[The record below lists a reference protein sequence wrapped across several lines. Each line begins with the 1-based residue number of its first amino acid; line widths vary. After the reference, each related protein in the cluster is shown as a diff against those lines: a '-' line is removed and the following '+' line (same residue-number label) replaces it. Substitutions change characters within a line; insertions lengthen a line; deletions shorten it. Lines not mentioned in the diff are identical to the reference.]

1 MVAPAEQD
9 TRKLLL
15 LVDDEA
21 VNLRL
26 LQQILQED
34 YRLLIAKDGAR
45 ALELAASALPDLIL
59 LDVMM
64 PGMTGHEVCE
74 RLKTSDATRHIPVI
88 FVTALSDETDE
99 TRGFALGAVDYIT
112 KPFSNPVVRARIKTQ
127 LSLVRAEVL
136 LATRQ
141 QVVQCL
147 GAAAEFKDN
156 ETGLHVV
163 RMSHYSR
170 LIGEALGM
178 PKVQLEDLFSAAPM
192 HDVGKIGIPDAILR
206 KPGRLDE
213 DELLVMRQH
222 PEIGARII
230 GQHKDGMLAMAH
242 RIALYHHEKWDG
254 SGYPFGLA
262 GEAIPLE
269 ARIVAIAD
277 VFDALTS
284 VRPYKRA
291 WSFDDAIAFL
301 REQAGKHFD
310 PALIKVFEGLLPQVQ
325 AVAAE
330 FGEPVNHPS
339 A

>member
-45 ALELAASALPDLIL
+45 ALELAASASPDLIL

-74 RLKTSDATRHIPVI
+74 RLKASDATHHIPVI

>member
-1 MVAPAEQD
+1 
-9 TRKLLL
+9 
-15 LVDDEA
+15 
-21 VNLRL
+21 
-26 LQQILQED
+26 
-34 YRLLIAKDGAR
+34 
-45 ALELAASALPDLIL
+45 
-59 LDVMM
+59 
-64 PGMTGHEVCE
+64 
-74 RLKTSDATRHIPVI
+74 
-88 FVTALSDETDE
+88 
-99 TRGFALGAVDYIT
+99 
-112 KPFSNPVVRARIKTQ
+112 
-127 LSLVRAEVL
+127 
-136 LATRQ
+136 
-141 QVVQCL
+141 L

-301 REQAGKHFD
+301 CEQAGKHFD